1 MFINLRVRPRPIG
14 RGYKR
19 GNCVTFFD
27 LRQYGLHFSAYFVSH
42 MKRAYKYRFYPT
54 SDQVEL
60 LAQTFGCVRFV
71 YNSILRWR
79 TDAYYER
86 QEKIGYTQASARLT
100 ALKKEPE
107 FTWLNDVSSVP
118 LQQALR
124 HQQAGFSNFF
134 AGRAKYPTFKSK
146 RHKQAA
152 TLTDAAF
159 KYRDGK
165 LYMAKSKTAL
175 DVHWSRPLPSA
186 PSTITISR
194 DTAGRYFVSCLCEFE
209 PVSLPITAKT
219 VGIDV
224 GLKDLFVTDTGFKS
238 GNPRH
243 TAKYAARLALLQR
256 RLSKKAKGSKNRAR
270 ARLKVA
276 RLHAKIA
283 DCRLDAL
290 HKATR
295 KLINDNQVVCVESLK
310 VKNMIRNPSLSKA
323 IADASWSELV
333 RQLQYKGEWAGRS
346 VVAIDQFFPSSKRC
360 SCCGFTMKK
369 MPLDVRK
376 WHCPECGADHD
387 RDVNAARNI
396 KAAGLAVL
404 VHGEPVNPK
413 PLNAA

>member
-1 MFINLRVRPRPIG
+1 
-14 RGYKR
+14 
-19 GNCVTFFD
+19 
-27 LRQYGLHFSAYFVSH
+27 

-54 SDQVEL
+54 PNQAEL

-79 TDAYYER
+79 TDAWHER

-107 FTWLNDVSSVP
+107 FAWLSDVSSVP
-118 LQQALR
+118 LQQTLR
-124 HQQAGFSNFF
+124 HQQIAFSNFF
-134 AGRAKYPTFKSK
+134 AGRARYPTFKSK

-159 KYRDGK
+159 KYRNGR
-165 LYMAKSKTAL
+165 LYMAKSKVPL
-175 DVHWSRPLPSA
+175 DVRWSRPLPSV
-186 PSTITISR
+186 PSTVTISK
-194 DTAGRYFVSCLCEFE
+194 DAAGRYFVSCLCEFE
-209 PVSLPITAKT
+209 PASLPISPKM
-219 VGIDV
+219 VGIDI
-224 GLKDLFVTDTGFKS
+224 GLKDVFVTDTGFKF

-256 RLSKKAKGSKNRAR
+256 RLSKKARGSKNRAK

-295 KLINDNQVVCVESLK
+295 KLINENQVVCVESLR

-323 IADASWSELV
+323 IADASWGEFV

-346 VVAIDQFFPSSKRC
+346 VVAIDAFFPSSKRC
-360 SCCGFTMKK
+360 SCCSFTLQK
-369 MPLDVRK
+369 MPLNVRK

-396 KAAGLAVL
+396 EAAGLAVL
-404 VHGEPVNPK
+404 AHGEPVNPDPHK
-413 PLNAA
+413 ATQVRLREVGIPVL

>member
-1 MFINLRVRPRPIG
+1 YL
-14 RGYKR
+14 
-19 GNCVTFFD
+19 
-27 LRQYGLHFSAYFVSH
+27 
-42 MKRAYKYRFYPT
+42 
-54 SDQVEL
+54 
-60 LAQTFGCVRFV
+60 
-71 YNSILRWR
+71 
-79 TDAYYER
+79 
-86 QEKIGYTQASARLT
+86 QANARLT

-107 FTWLNDVSSVP
+107 FAWLNDVSCVP
-118 LQQALR
+118 LQQSLR
-124 HQQAGFSNFF
+124 HQQTAFANFF
-134 AGRAKYPTFKSK
+134 AGRAAYPAFKSK

-152 TLTDAAF
+152 EFTASAF

-165 LYMAKSKTAL
+165 LYMAKNKIPL
-175 DVHWSRPLPSA
+175 DVRWSRPLPSV
-186 PSTITISR
+186 PSTVTISK
-194 DTAGRYFVSCLCEFE
+194 DAAGRYFVSCLCEFE
-209 PVSLPITAKT
+209 PASLPITSSM

-224 GLKDLFVTDTGFKS
+224 GLKDLFVTDTGFRS

-256 RLSKKAKGSKNRAR
+256 RLSKKAKGSKNRAK
-270 ARLKVA
+270 AHLKVA

-310 VKNMIRNPSLSKA
+310 VRNMIRNPSLSKA
-323 IADASWSELV
+323 IADASWGELV
-333 RQLQYKGEWAGRS
+333 RQLRYKGEWAGRS

-360 SCCGFTMKK
+360 SCCGFIMKK

-376 WHCPECGADHD
+376 WQCPECGTDHD

-404 VHGEPVNPK
+404 AHGEPVNPESLK
-413 PLNAA
+413 AA

>member
-1 MFINLRVRPRPIG
+1 MRLTISSVFCKPI
-14 RGYKR
+14 
-19 GNCVTFFD
+19 
-27 LRQYGLHFSAYFVSH
+27 
-42 MKRAYKYRFYPT
+42 KRAYKYRFYPT
-54 SDQVEL
+54 PEQIEL

-86 QEKIGYTQASARLT
+86 QEKIGYPQADKRLT
-100 ALKKEPE
+100 ALKAMPE
-107 FTWLNDVSSVP
+107 YAFLRDVSAVP
-118 LQQALR
+118 LQQAIR
-124 HQQAGFSNFF
+124 HQQDAFKNFF
-134 AGRAKYPTFKSK
+134 SGRAAYPAFKSK

-152 TLTDAAF
+152 TFMNTAF

-165 LYMAKSKTAL
+165 LYMAKSKAPL
-175 DVHWSRPLPSA
+175 DMRWSRSLPSA
-186 PSTITISR
+186 PSSITITK

-209 PVSLPITAKT
+209 PVSLPITAST

-243 TAKYAARLALLQR
+243 TAKYAARLALFQR
-256 RLSKKAKGSKNRAR
+256 RLSKKVKGSKNRAK

-295 KLINDNQVVCVESLK
+295 KLINENQVVCVESLK

-323 IADASWSELV
+323 IADASWGEFT

-360 SCCGFTMKK
+360 SCCGFTMQK

-376 WHCPECGADHD
+376 WHCPECGTDHD
-387 RDVNAARNI
+387 RDINAAINI

-404 VHGEPVNPK
+404 AHGEPVNPESHK
-413 PLNAA
+413 AA